1 MAPGKHYQGQDCS
14 LARALEVVGERW
26 TMLVL
31 RDTLFGVR
39 RFTDLLNRLDIPRA
53 VLVERLTT
61 LVDAGLLER
70 RPYRPGRDEYLP
82 TEPARALWPAIYALV
97 QWSEQ
102 YRPAAGGP
110 RRLYRHTACDGAD
123 DADGGGPARLGGTA
137 PGPARLG
144 GTAPAPARLGG
155 TDLDADGRCP
165 NCRRYPDPAELET
178 RPGPGSTPGWRD
190 DPVSRALREPHQL
203 LTPLP

>member
-110 RRLYRHTACDGAD
+110 RRLYRHTACDGAA

-137 PGPARLG
+137 PG
-144 GTAPAPARLGG
+144 PARLGG

>member
-31 RDTLFGVR
+31 RDALFGVR
-39 RFTDLLNRLDIPRA
+39 RFTDLLHRLDIPRA
-53 VLVERLTT
+53 VLVERLGT

-82 TEPARALWPAIYALV
+82 TESARALWPAIYALV

-102 YRPAAGGP
+102 FRPAAGGQ
-110 RRLYRHTACDGAD
+110 RRLYRHAPC
-123 DADGGGPARLGGTA
+123 PAH
-137 PGPARLG
+137 PA
-144 GTAPAPARLGG
+144 GG
-155 TDLDADGRCP
+155 TDLDPDGRCP
-165 NCRRYPDPAELET
+165 GCGHRPGPAELET
-178 RPGPGSTPGWRD
+178 RPGPGATPGWRD
-190 DPVSRALREPHQL
+190 DQVSRALRQPHQL

>member
-14 LARALEVVGERW
+14 LARTLEVVGERW

-31 RDTLFGVR
+31 RDVLFGVR
-39 RFTDLLNRLDIPRA
+39 RFTDLLHRLDIPRA

-82 TEPARALWPAIYALV
+82 TEPAVALWPAIYALV

-102 YRPAAGGP
+102 YRPAPGGK
-110 RRLYRHTACDGAD
+110 RRLYRHTSCRGGGRG
-123 DADGGGPARLGGTA
+123 DADGGAGAGGA
-137 PGPARLG
+137 G
-144 GTAPAPARLGG
+144 GN

-165 NCRRYPDPAELET
+165 SCGRRPDPAELET
-178 RPGPGSTPGWRD
+178 RPGPGATLGWRD
-190 DPVSRALREPHQL
+190 DQVSRTLRRPHQL